1 MYNTKLLSTFNTY
14 QYHYGQLLITM
25 SYQLELRHY
34 KYFQAVAD
42 ELNYRKAAE
51 KLFISQ
57 PGLSRQIKQMEEI
70 LEAPLFERTKR
81 KVALTAAGEFL
92 KKEIDFLMNH
102 LELTKKQVQMIH
114 QGDKGEVRIGFLGS
128 AMQKVIP
135 ELLVKMNDQYPGLK
149 TSLEEMS
156 NINQVSYL
164 EKDMLDVGFVR
175 LARVPAGLKLRPVFE
190 DTFSVV
196 LPKDHPL
203 NQKSFKSVQQLKE
216 EEFILFSSDY
226 SQLYYDKIMSI
237 CEDQGFSPKVS
248 HRSVHAPTIFKLV
261 ENRLGIA
268 IVPSALQHGF
278 DFNIK
283 FLEIPNITQ
292 RTTLSVVW
300 KENNR
305 NPALQNLVNLIF
317 GSKV

>member
-1 MYNTKLLSTFNTY
+1 
-14 QYHYGQLLITM
+14 M

-34 KYFQAVAD
+34 KYFQAVAE

-51 KLFISQ
+51 KLYISQ

-70 LEAPLFERTKR
+70 LGAPLFERTKR
-81 KVALTAAGEFL
+81 KVSLTPAGNFL

-102 LELTKKQVQMIH
+102 LELTKKQVQKIH
-114 QGDKGEVRIGFLGS
+114 LGEKGEVRIGFLGS

-135 ELLVKMNDQYPGLK
+135 ELLVKMNKQYPELK

-156 NINQVSYL
+156 NISQVSCL
-164 EKDMLDVGFVR
+164 EKDKLDLGFVR
-175 LARVPAGLKLRPVFE
+175 LARVPPGLKLKPVFE

-196 LPKDHPL
+196 LPKGHRL
-203 NQKSFKSVQQLKE
+203 NSKNFKGVDQLQDE
-216 EEFILFSSDY
+216 DFILFSSDY

-237 CEDQGFSPKVS
+237 CEDKGFTPKVS
-248 HRSVHAPTIFKLV
+248 HRSVNAPTIFKLV

-268 IVPSALQHGF
+268 IVPSSLQHGF
-278 DFNIK
+278 DFDIK
-283 FLEIPNITQ
+283 FLEIPNVPQ
-292 RTTLSVVW
+292 RTTLSAVW

-305 NPALQNLVNLIF
+305 NPALNNLIELIF
-317 GSKV
+317 GINA